1 MAFVYE
7 AFRHSR
13 RKLLI
18 CFVICLF
25 VLGVFLHRSYDPVPS
40 PLPVLQAQCDPDP
53 PSNWDKLYK
62 WEDGLPQH
70 DVNLPFPEGKEGR
83 YVYFHN
89 QIQMLGISWT
99 KCSCTF
105 FVLFVSYQLKSE
117 FISLMNTYLAYKS
130 NRTYVFQDYI
140 WRIEYY
146 PWQHHLKRPWQPRTP
161 LNALISGP
169 AAGGA
174 WDLNDP
180 APRSISADF

>member
-89 QIQMLGISWT
+89 QIQMLGWNNQLNEVFVFLFLFYSFLST
-99 KCSCTF
+99 KHPI
-105 FVLFVSYQLKSE
+105 YQSNE
-117 FISLMNTYLAYKS
+117 YL
-130 NRTYVFQDYI
+130 
-140 WRIEYY
+140 
-146 PWQHHLKRPWQPRTP
+146 PRV
-161 LNALISGP
+161 
-169 AAGGA
+169 
-174 WDLNDP
+174 
-180 APRSISADF
+180 